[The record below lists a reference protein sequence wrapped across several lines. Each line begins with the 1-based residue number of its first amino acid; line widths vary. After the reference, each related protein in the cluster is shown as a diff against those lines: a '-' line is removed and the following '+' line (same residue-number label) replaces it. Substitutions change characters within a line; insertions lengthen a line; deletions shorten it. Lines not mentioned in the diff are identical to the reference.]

1 MVRLG
6 GSIKRKGSTRSGLT
20 NLRTGHARQAIGPL
34 SYVSLMVILSGLILV
49 VMHHS
54 GIYKLDSV
62 FSTNPCHV
70 SQSRASQVLTQR
82 YQSGNPHLENGFGPS
97 ECTKMGY

>member
-1 MVRLG
+1 MGIPILLT
-6 GSIKRKGSTRSGLT
+6 KRKGSTPTSST
-20 NLRTGHARQAIGPL
+20 ALRTGHARQAIGPL

-62 FSTNPCHV
+62 FSTNPCLV
-70 SQSRASQVLTQR
+70 SQSRASAVLTQR

-97 ECTKMGY
+97 ECVKMGY